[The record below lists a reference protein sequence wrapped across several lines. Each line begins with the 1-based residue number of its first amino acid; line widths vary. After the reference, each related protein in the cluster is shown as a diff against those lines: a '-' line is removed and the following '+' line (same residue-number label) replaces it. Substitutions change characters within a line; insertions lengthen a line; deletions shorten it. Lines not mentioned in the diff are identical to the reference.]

1 VSRKILAVFGIA
13 ILSSPVAAESPYEN
27 AAKLDI
33 ENLASS
39 ILAAS
44 LCKGVQFRSDAVTM
58 SVAAAMVLIGRKSA
72 EDAFFSAI
80 KSNIDDMSA
89 NGREA
94 WCSATIKAAK
104 QRKSDLLTEDNSPA
118 ERN

>member
-1 VSRKILAVFGIA
+1 MRRIILAIFGIA

-44 LCKGVQFRSDAVTM
+44 LCKGVQFHSDAVMM
-58 SVAAAMVLIGRKSA
+58 SVAAATVLIGRKGT

-80 KSNIDDMSA
+80 RSNIDDMSA
-89 NGREA
+89 EGREP

-104 QRKSDLLTEDNSPA
+104 QRKSETLTEDNDPA
-118 ERN
+118 ERD